1 MDLGRSRV
9 VHQGGKMRFRP
20 MAEIN
25 VTPFVDVMLV
35 LLIIFMVA
43 APLLSVGV
51 VVDLPDTA
59 AGPLSAPDDNEEPL
73 SVSIDENER
82 IFILDNE
89 IERARLVSTLQA
101 IAGERTG
108 RTVYV
113 RADGSVPYLRVMEV
127 LGALDAGGFDNVSLV
142 TDGGGPALDGQE
154 SDSQGNG
161 S

>member
-1 MDLGRSRV
+1 MEQGRSRV
-9 VHQGGKMRFRP
+9 VNQGGKTRFRP

-35 LLIIFMVA
+35 LLVIFMVA

-59 AGPLSAPDDNEEPL
+59 ASPLSAPDDSEEPL
-73 SVSIDENER
+73 SVTIDQDGR
-82 IFILDNE
+82 IYILDNE
-89 IERARLVSTLQA
+89 IERSALVSSLRG

-108 RTVYV
+108 GTIYV
-113 RADGSVPYLRVMEV
+113 RADGSNPYVRVMEV
-127 LGALDAGGFDNVSLV
+127 LGALEASGFDNVSLV
-142 TDGGGPALDGQE
+142 TDGGGPTLDGQE
-154 SDSQGNG
+154 NG

>member
-1 MDLGRSRV
+1 
-9 VHQGGKMRFRP
+9 MRFRP

-35 LLIIFMVA
+35 LLVIFMVA

-59 AGPLSAPDDNEEPL
+59 ASPLSAPDDSEEPL
-73 SVSIDENER
+73 SVTIDQDGR
-82 IFILDNE
+82 IYILDNE
-89 IERARLVSTLQA
+89 IERSALVGSLRG

-108 RTVYV
+108 GTIYV
-113 RADGSVPYLRVMEV
+113 RADGSIPYVRVMEV

-142 TDGGGPALDGQE
+142 TDGGGPTLDGRE
-154 SDSQGNG
+154 NG